1 MTTSPRFFE
10 PTFALVEKLHSVG
23 GNGQTMTNMT
33 VTGHHAVNVPSE
45 FSSLILVDGV
55 SDVGISALDLNL
67 MLMNIKSTLI
77 MTFFQFGRKLLG

>member
-1 MTTSPRFFE
+1 MTD
-10 PTFALVEKLHSVG
+10 
-23 GNGQTMTNMT
+23 MT

-77 MTFFQFGRKLLG
+77 MTFLQFGGKLLG